1 MTRLLKLIHQF
12 VSPDMAQLA
21 SPTLTVNS
29 FTLFPS
35 LTEQVQPPKLS
46 PDESYALLL
55 LFQSASFG
63 ESSGSTIGHTG
74 LAGDSDKSNP
84 STEQPSTIGHASN
97 THTDRIME
105 QDVNGKPISEQT
117 EWHELVDP
125 DLVLS
130 LTRDERRRQGVWW
143 EVIRGERAY
152 VRDLGTMVHVS
163 PLTGCGPWVRT
174 YAIGPP
180 DVGG

>member
-1 MTRLLKLIHQF
+1 
-12 VSPDMAQLA
+12 
-21 SPTLTVNS
+21 
-29 FTLFPS
+29 
-35 LTEQVQPPKLS
+35 
-46 PDESYALLL
+46 
-55 LFQSASFG
+55 
-63 ESSGSTIGHTG
+63 
-74 LAGDSDKSNP
+74 
-84 STEQPSTIGHASN
+84 
-97 THTDRIME
+97 ME